1 MDVLHGK
8 VFTGIGDYA
17 RWIEMYQEHY
27 RAKTGMSLFP
37 GTLNLQLD
45 QPYELPI
52 GKVIRLE
59 GAEYGSRV
67 SVSILPVRLF
77 GRPAFVLRP
86 DLPRGASA
94 EDAADRLS
102 TLEIA
107 TDVKLRDAD
116 GLADGDEVEI
126 SVI

>member
-27 RAKTGMSLFP
+27 RAKTGMFLFP
-37 GTLNLQLD
+37 GTLNLRLD

-52 GKVIRLE
+52 GKVVRLE

-77 GRPAFVLRP
+77 ERQGFVLRP
-86 DLPRGASA
+86 DLRQDASA

-107 TDVKLRDAD
+107 ADVKLRDAY
-116 GLADGDEVEI
+116 GVKDGDEVDV

>member
-27 RAKTGMSLFP
+27 RAKTGVSLFP
-37 GTLNLQLD
+37 GTLNLRLD

-77 GRPAFVLRP
+77 ERQGFVLRP
-86 DLPRGASA
+86 DLPQSASA
-94 EDAADRLS
+94 EDAADRLA

-107 TDVKLRDAD
+107 ADVKLRDAY
-116 GLADGDEVEI
+116 GIEDGDDIEI
-126 SVI
+126 VVI